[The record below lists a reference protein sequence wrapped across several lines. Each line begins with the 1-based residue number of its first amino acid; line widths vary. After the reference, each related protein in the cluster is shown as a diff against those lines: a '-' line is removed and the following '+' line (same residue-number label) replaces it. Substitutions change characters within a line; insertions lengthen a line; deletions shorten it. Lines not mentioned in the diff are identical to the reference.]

1 MVAPFLF
8 SMRYLILIALSFF
21 CFLSPVR
28 AQYVQLDS
36 AYLAQ
41 IDSIM
46 QADEQMRR
54 QQQVEE
60 VIRKFEEKRLKK
72 EMSFG
77 INGAL
82 PLARGLLLTWTDH
95 SFINHP
101 AQFERKGDKCN
112 WVDYGVA
119 GAPLVANWVMK
130 AAGVKSRSKTER
142 MLTANAMA
150 LGISFGTSELLK
162 NTVHEYRPDRSDKR
176 GFPSGHATFA
186 FVSASVLSRE
196 YGYISP
202 WISVG
207 GYTTAT
213 ATQLLRI
220 KHNKHWMNDL
230 YMGAGIGMVS
240 TNLAYFLTDKIFGAD
255 AINKPEVRRKDVLR
269 LMKFNTLPS
278 GYSFVAGTEIGN
290 RKVKFDDA
298 TLKTGASIAVGADL
312 SWHTSPYFSLELM
325 ARAVDCQMKV
335 YGQDHLFTG
344 DNLDIYHLDAGAKF
358 STPISLS
365 QRVGARVFAGT
376 RIMDG
381 VTLTD
386 GIKSYTIPDETKFE
400 CGLGISY
407 ECLDTDNY
415 AWGIIADYYHTFSPY
430 MKNRYSISSTWKILF

>member
-1 MVAPFLF
+1 MRHLIFAALLF
-8 SMRYLILIALSFF
+8 CACSHLH
-21 CFLSPVR
+21 
-28 AQYVQLDS
+28 AQYTSLDS
-36 AYLAQ
+36 TYLAQ

-46 QADEQMRR
+46 QAEEQAQR

-60 VIRKFEEKRLKK
+60 IVHRFEEKRLKK

-77 INGAL
+77 IGGAL

-95 SFINHP
+95 TFLTHP
-101 AQFERKGDKCN
+101 AQFEAKGDKCN

-162 NTVHEYRPDRSDKR
+162 NTVRETRPDLSDRRS
-176 GFPSGHATFA
+176 FPSGHATFA

-202 WISVG
+202 WISIG
-207 GYTTAT
+207 SYTTAT
-213 ATQLLRI
+213 STQVLRI
-220 KHNKHWMNDL
+220 KHDKHWMNDL

-269 LMKFNTLPS
+269 LMKFNMLPT

-290 RKVKFDDA
+290 RKVRFDDA

-325 ARAVDCQMKV
+325 ARAVEAQMKV
-335 YGQDHLFTG
+335 FGQDHLFTG
-344 DNLDIYHLDAGAKF
+344 DILDIYHLDAGAKF
-358 STPISLS
+358 STPVSLG
-365 QRVGARVFAGT
+365 QRVGTRVFAGT

-386 GIKSYTIPDETKFE
+386 GVKSYSIPDETKFE
-400 CGLGISY
+400 FGMGISY

>member
-1 MVAPFLF
+1 MRPFV
-8 SMRYLILIALSFF
+8 SMRRL
-21 CFLSPVR
+21 FLSLFCAFSFVSVTLY
-28 AQYVQLDS
+28 AQSAQLDS

-46 QADEQMRR
+46 QADERMRR

-60 VIRKFEEKRLKK
+60 AIRKFEETRLKK

-77 INGAL
+77 IDGAL
-82 PLARGLLLTWTDH
+82 PLARGLLLTWTDRN
-95 SFINHP
+95 FVRHP
-101 AQFERKGDKCN
+101 AQFERKGDRCN
-112 WVDYGVA
+112 WPDYGVA

-150 LGISFGTSELLK
+150 LAISFGTSELLK
-162 NTVHEYRPDRSDKR
+162 NTVQEYRPDRSDKR
-176 GFPSGHATFA
+176 SFPSGHVTFA

-220 KHNKHWMNDL
+220 KHNKHYMNDL

-255 AINKPEVRRKDVLR
+255 AINKPEVRRKDVVR
-269 LMKFNTLPS
+269 LMKFNAFPTVF
-278 GYSFVAGTEIGN
+278 SFVAGTEIGN

-298 TLKTGASIAVGADL
+298 MLKTGASIAVGADL
-312 SWHTSPYFSLELM
+312 SWHTSPHFSLELM

-335 YGQDHLFTG
+335 YGQDHRFTG
-344 DNLDIYHLDAGAKF
+344 DNLDIYHLDAGVKF
-358 STPISLS
+358 STPVSLS

-386 GIKSYTIPDETKFE
+386 GIKSYTIPNETKFE
-400 CGLGISY
+400 CGLGVSY